1 MKNLRLTLVA
11 MVFAVLSV
19 VGANKAQAQATSE
32 EILQAAAGLVTV
44 QVGAININA
53 VDVIDVS
60 NVLNNNTVTVVALN
74 DILNGITI
82 DNVLNDLLRSADIIS
97 RNQIVVGVLSNG
109 TTFLVMDQK
118 ANPKKK

>member
-53 VDVIDVS
+53 VDVIDS
-60 NVLNNNTVTVVALN
+60 TNLH
-74 DILNGITI
+74 GY
-82 DNVLNDLLRSADIIS
+82 
-97 RNQIVVGVLSNG
+97 
-109 TTFLVMDQK
+109 
-118 ANPKKK
+118 